1 MSCADPPLWLQTSK
15 ELNESLLREYETIHL
30 WMDDFS
36 SGSRLEL
43 IVLLPRLD
51 ESESVFVNPSG
62 DQGISMPES
71 A

>member
-1 MSCADPPLWLQTSK
+1 M
-15 ELNESLLREYETIHL
+15 REYETIHL